1 MSEYRTTNS
10 FVNTVQKLDK
20 VKIHTKDDNIYEG
33 DVVEKTK
40 LKCTINT
47 GEEGEF
53 VVIIAGAKE
62 YNLVEIHRNKTT
74 KSDNNVLLQR
84 VKYHTNIDTDK
95 KEITTEEFKKAI
107 II

>member
-10 FVNTVQKLDK
+10 FVNNAQKLDK
-20 VKIHTKDDNIYEG
+20 VEIHTEDDIYKG
-33 DVVEKTK
+33 DIVEKTK

-47 GEEGEF
+47 GKEGEF
-53 VVIIAGAKE
+53 VVVIAGAKE
-62 YNLVEIHRNKTT
+62 YNLVEIHKNKTT

-95 KEITTEEFKKAI
+95 KEITTEEFKKAVI
-107 II
+107 L